1 MTMKIAEQIFQQQ
14 AEISAIRRDIHA
26 NPETAFEELRTSG
39 IVAAKLESWG
49 IEVHRGLAKTGVVG
63 KLTCGSGT
71 RAIGMRADMD
81 ALPIHEMNS
90 FGYKS
95 KNDGRMH
102 ACGHDGHTAMLLGAA
117 KHLAQSKSFDG
128 TAYFIFQPAEEGK
141 GGGREMVKEGLFEK
155 FPMEAVFGMH
165 NWPGIPIGQFAVM
178 PGPMMASSDDFEI
191 RITGRGAH
199 AAMPHNGIDP
209 VIIGAE
215 LVLALQTISSRVV
228 SPVDA
233 AVVSVTTFHAGEA
246 VNAIP
251 AEAVLRGTAR
261 AFKPGVQ
268 DLIEEGIKRIAN
280 GIAAAHGG
288 SVTVRYD
295 RRYPPTVNAVRE
307 TEIAAAVLEK
317 MVGRENVLYDLQP
330 TMGAEDFSFMLNA
343 KPGCYVW
350 IGNGPGDGGCMLHN
364 PKYDFNDEVIPI
376 GSSYWVQL
384 VEHVLAK

>member
-117 KHLAQSKSFDG
+117 KHLAESKSFDG

-233 AVVSVTTFHAGEA
+233 AVVSVTTFNAGEA

-364 PKYDFNDEVIPI
+364 PKYDFNDEVLPI

>member
-1 MTMKIAEQIFQQQ
+1 MKIAEQIFQQQ

-71 RAIGMRADMD
+71 RAIGMRAAMD
-81 ALPIHEMNS
+81 ARPIPAMTRC
-90 FGYKS
+90 GYKS
-95 KNDGRMH
+95 KIDGRMH

-117 KHLAQSKSFDG
+117 KHLAESKSFDG

-165 NWPGIPIGQFAVM
+165 NWPGIPVGQFAVM

-191 RITGRGAH
+191 RISGRGAH

-233 AVVSVTTFHAGEA
+233 AVVSVTTFNAGEA

-364 PKYDFNDEVIPI
+364 PKYDFNDEVLPI